1 VAASRQNDELVEALA
16 ASIAKLRAQGEDE
29 LPADRGLVAE
39 VEAIAAELREIRED
53 DRTAM
58 ARAEELGAQYGRA
71 HEVDEARLAGERG
84 GRAREKR
91 ADVSAAERDT

>member
-1 VAASRQNDELVEALA
+1 
-16 ASIAKLRAQGEDE
+16 
-29 LPADRGLVAE
+29 
-39 VEAIAAELREIRED
+39 
-53 DRTAM
+53 M